1 MNELNATLLKG
12 RFPNYT
18 SYTIAVFALWFR
30 YISRYSDTILHL
42 DNVSRLVNKQTEYM
56 EDIFSQIDIIRC
68 MFFNDYSH
76 INVPEKSLNLS
87 NLITYKSKLGAG
99 SYGIV
104 YKGKL
109 NSNNV
114 AVKKFIDINKN
125 RVHEQ
130 YEEWC
135 IFMKEY
141 CLISKLQDTG
151 VVGKLYGVR
160 WCDNYWSMVI
170 QQHYIKSIDWN
181 KHELNTRERTIRII
195 QDAFNAIQTIH
206 MVTGYV
212 HGDIKPD
219 NILIDIVDGEP
230 KVQIIDFGLSEPVG
244 ELQSGHEYIQ
254 TIFWRAPELL
264 EAIPCDLVLTDI
276 WAITIAAFD
285 IMAGGCVMFELGAK
299 HDINNVDMLKLL
311 MSRCMNRNT
320 IPEEWAMVIN
330 DDLIDFANELY
341 AKYIVDASARLGF
354 S

>member
-1 MNELNATLLKG
+1 MNEMNELNATLLKG

-244 ELQSGHEYIQ
+244 ELQSG
-254 TIFWRAPELL
+254 
-264 EAIPCDLVLTDI
+264 
-276 WAITIAAFD
+276 
-285 IMAGGCVMFELGAK
+285 
-299 HDINNVDMLKLL
+299 
-311 MSRCMNRNT
+311 
-320 IPEEWAMVIN
+320 
-330 DDLIDFANELY
+330 LY
-341 AKYIVDASARLGF
+341 SGEHPSY
-354 S
+354 